1 MGGSAPRGPSRTEV
15 VAQRAHE
22 QAMLDMQMKLA
33 QQQMAQQQK
42 MLQYQMDQADKQ
54 RIAAEEA
61 AKQAAIQ
68 SQSATAQGAA
78 QQNLQ
83 DVAQKI
89 EGMNTMQNLADQST
103 LSDYQKSLTTGAENM
118 TGGYDMADAKQSAMQ
133 NLGLASGALPQTS
146 SNLIGSLSAVNPAMT
161 TAATNT
167 QVGGTKQAQNQFNM
181 PNTTGLVFGGT

>member
-1 MGGSAPRGPSRTEV
+1 MGGSPRGPSGSEV
-15 VAQRAHE
+15 NSQRAHE
-22 QAMLDMQMKLA
+22 QSMLNMQMQLA
-33 QQQMAQQQK
+33 QQQMAQQK
-42 MLQYQMDQADKQ
+42 AMLEYQMEQADKQ

-68 SQSATAQGAA
+68 TQSATAQGAA

-133 NLGLASGALPQTS
+133 NLGLASGVLPQTS

-167 QVGGTKQAQNQFNM
+167 QTGGTKQSQNQFNM
-181 PNTTGLVFGGT
+181 PNTSGLIFGGT

>member
-1 MGGSAPRGPSRTEV
+1 MGGSAPRGPSQSQIN
-15 VAQRAHE
+15 AQRAHE
-22 QAMLDMQMKLA
+22 QAMLKMQMDLA
-33 QQQMAQQQK
+33 QQQMKQQQD
-42 MLQYQMDQADKQ
+42 MLKYQIEQANKQ

-68 SQSATAQGAA
+68 SQSATAQNAA

-103 LSDYQKSLTTGAENM
+103 LADYQNSLTTGAENM
-118 TGGYDMADAKQSAMQ
+118 TGGYDMANAKESAMQ
-133 NLGLASGALPQTS
+133 NLGLASGSLPQTP

-161 TAATNT
+161 TAAINT
-167 QVGGTKQAQNQFNM
+167 QAGGTKQSQNQFSL
-181 PNTTGLVFGGT
+181 PNTSGIVLGGT